1 MVCEYLSKATEKMN
15 EEHRGGG
22 GPRVF
27 KEEVIFELALK
38 GCTGYTQWS
47 RWEQMP
53 PVQGAA

>member
-1 MVCEYLSKATEKMN
+1 MN